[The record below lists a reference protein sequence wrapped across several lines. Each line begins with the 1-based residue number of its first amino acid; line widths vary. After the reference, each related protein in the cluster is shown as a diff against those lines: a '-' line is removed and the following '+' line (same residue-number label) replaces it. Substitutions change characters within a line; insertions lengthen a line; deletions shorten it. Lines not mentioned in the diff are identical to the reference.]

1 MDRFSQRCSIDL
13 AFLKEFWE
21 IFKQSR
27 IATRINKTSV
37 LRRFIMLSS
46 LNAVISTNE
55 RHWIIARRVTFKL
68 HYNQILKSS
77 NWKTPT
83 VKNLRSELSQIQ
95 THHVEAVNELE
106 KTRSL
111 LRVQAT
117 INQEQKMEAETLQQ
131 RLFQIKA
138 EFQSQIGEYKKL
150 LDMRAARIHK
160 CKWKIV
166 WKNPPTNLR
175 KRNQKTVQKGT
186 CKTHYLNEVPAML
199 TFLLWT
205 ILRVENKF
213 FVNIKFVNTHIELTS
228 DLKK

>member
-1 MDRFSQRCSIDL
+1 MIQCLSLIEIT
-13 AFLKEFWE
+13 EFWLE
-21 IFKQSR
+21 SKSCKGFFFCQI
-27 IATRINKTSV
+27 
-37 LRRFIMLSS
+37 RFPPMRDLEF
-46 LNAVISTNE
+46 LTG
-55 RHWIIARRVTFKL
+55 RVTFKL

-160 CKWKIV
+160 CKGKIV
-166 WKNPPTNLR
+166 WKKSPR
-175 KRNQKTVQKGT
+175 IYKKEIKRECQKALVKPITWMGYRQ
-186 CKTHYLNEVPAML
+186 CL
-199 TFLLWT
+199 TFS
-205 ILRVENKF
+205 F
-213 FVNIKFVNTHIELTS
+213 GQY
-228 DLKK
+228 